1 MHRTILAVFA
11 AMLLIVVGCTKQPVI
26 IIPANIT
33 GQWQWTS
40 TLFDLPLGPTNP
52 STPLNGGTV
61 WSLTFYNDNTWSK
74 RIIGILS
81 DTGTYSLGHG
91 TITSSGTTY
100 NYDSVAYFHSNT
112 LSPFN
117 VDYYK
122 MYNNDSLV
130 FSTSF
135 IGAVGS
141 DIVSFS
147 K

>member
-1 MHRTILAVFA
+1 LL
-11 AMLLIVVGCTKQPVI
+11 LLIVGCGKDAAVI
-26 IIPANIT
+26 TPANIT
-33 GQWQWTS
+33 GNWQWTS

-61 WSLTFYNDNTWSK
+61 WSLNFYADNTWSK

-81 DTGTYSLGHG
+81 DTGNYSLGHG
-91 TITSSGTTY
+91 SYTDAGSNTVYT
-100 NYDSVAYFHSNT
+100 YDSVAYYHANST
-112 LSPFN
+112 TAFN

-122 MYNNDSLV
+122 IYNTDSLV

-135 IGAVGS
+135 IGAVGG
-141 DIVSFS
+141 DIVSFA